1 MEKAKLLFDEK
12 FVAAAAALIKTAKK
26 EIFILAYLMAVPGKK
41 KPGRE
46 ELLYRE
52 LFKVMKRGVGCR
64 VIINYGM
71 PENKMIKQ
79 NMGASRYLTEM
90 GAKCKAVG
98 RNRTVHAKMIIIDG
112 VSLIMGSHNW
122 TARAMERNVEASIQ
136 VDNREVVKVA
146 RERFLELWE
155 KAECI

>member
-1 MEKAKLLFDEK
+1 M
-12 FVAAAAALIKTAKK
+12 
-26 EIFILAYLMAVPGKK
+26 
-41 KPGRE
+41 
-46 ELLYRE
+46 LYRE
-52 LFKVMKRGVGCR
+52 VFKVIKRGVGCR
-64 VIINYGM
+64 VIINYAR
-71 PENKMIKQ
+71 PESKMVKQ
-79 NMGASRYLTEM
+79 NVGAVRYMTER
-90 GAKCKAVG
+90 GAKCKAVS